1 VRLRFLLF
9 LLVAAALVMPPLRA
23 ADQAY
28 VKRGQ
33 PHREGRGWVE
43 RADCG
48 GSVREGAKL
57 VLRAD
62 VGSVTV
68 RTGPGDRVECHML
81 LRVFRPSE
89 EQALQVFRRV
99 ELGARVIEGGGL
111 LVYEK
116 FPTEHERNI
125 WTSVHFDFIVPQ
137 HFNLDLE
144 TKGGDVSVGNLN
156 GELRAS
162 TAGGDIQTGDISG
175 PVSVDTAG
183 GDINLGNMGKQVLAQ
198 TAGGSIRVNN
208 VHGDARFETS
218 GGEITSGMIEGS
230 VRADTS
236 GGDIV
241 LRGANGPVTAVT
253 AGGQIQIG
261 QCGATIRAETA
272 GGSIHLQGAKGGVVV
287 ETAGGSIDLFQMQSA
302 VRAMTSAG
310 RILAELDG
318 NRETFGPSHLET
330 SGGDVQVFLPH
341 DLPINID
348 ALIEESMGHR
358 IVSDFPLQLTSEDGD
373 FRHGPKRGEG
383 ELNGGGK
390 VLRIRTLMGNIEIH
404 KIDPK
409 VFDQIKLRQQAF
421 WKRWE
426 QQQQEQRV
434 KCCKN
439 DMKDDE

>member
-1 VRLRFLLF
+1 MRLRFLLF
-9 LLVAAALVMPPLRA
+9 LGVAVALIGQSLHA

-28 VKRGQ
+28 VKRGE
-33 PHREGRGWVE
+33 PHREGRAWVE

-48 GSVREGAKL
+48 GAVQPGARL

-62 VGSVTV
+62 FGSITV
-68 RTGPGDRVECHML
+68 RPGPGDRVECHML

-89 EQALQVFRRV
+89 DEALRVFRRV
-99 ELGARVIEGGGL
+99 ELSVRTIEGGGL
-111 LVYEK
+111 LVAEK
-116 FPTEHERNI
+116 FPMEHQRSV
-125 WTSVHFDFIVPQ
+125 WTSVQFDFTVPER
-137 HFNLDLE
+137 FNLDLE

-162 TAGGDIQTGDISG
+162 TAGGDIQTGDITG
-175 PVSVDTAG
+175 PVRVDTAG
-183 GDINLGNMGKQVLAQ
+183 GDIVLGNMGRQVVAQ
-198 TAGGSIRVNN
+198 TAGGSIRANN
-208 VHGDARFETS
+208 INGDATLETS
-218 GGEITSGMIEGS
+218 GGQIASGLIQGS
-230 VRADTS
+230 VRAETS

-241 LRGANGPVTAVT
+241 LRGASGPVTAET

-287 ETAGGSIDLFQMQSA
+287 ETAGGSIDLFRMQSE

-318 NRETFGPSHLET
+318 NRDTFAASHLET
-330 SGGDVQVFLPH
+330 SVGDVQVFLPP

-348 ALIEESMGHR
+348 ALIEESGGHR
-358 IVSDFPLQLTSEDGD
+358 IVCDFPLHLTSDEND
-373 FRHGPKRGEG
+373 FHHGPKRGEG
-383 ELNGGGK
+383 ALNGGGK
-390 VLRIRTLMGNIEIH
+390 ILRIRTVVGNIEIH

-409 VFDQIKLRQQAF
+409 MIDQIKLRQEAF

-426 QQQQEQRV
+426 EQQQEQKV
-434 KCCKN
+434 KCCK
-439 DMKDDE
+439 DEKKED